1 MKAIDRRTGKRIV
14 GTSDTVLA
22 CAWIE
27 QDSFTKDADGNLDFD
42 HAGETK
48 VYWDTQEQ
56 ITGPD
61 HVRMFQDEDANDV
74 PETEIEL
81 VE

>member
-14 GTSDTVLA
+14 GTSDTVLC
-22 CAWIE
+22 CAWINP
-27 QDSFTKDADGNLDFD
+27 DSFEKNPDGSLEFDFD
-42 HAGETK
+42 GETK
-48 VYWDTQEQ
+48 IYYDTQEQ

-61 HVRMFQDEDANDV
+61 RVRMFQDEDANDV
-74 PETEIEL
+74 PETEIVL